1 MIDQKNEMCIEEPK
15 AEEAPRAPEPFKFS
29 GKPSKKNRAPE
40 PVPAPVEKAAVA
52 EEKVEAPVEV
62 APAPAPKAAAV
73 KSKTWRADPALLYPP
88 FLKKVEQVLAECSKA
103 GADFFVISGFR
114 SAEEQNKLYAQGRSD
129 KSKPKVTN
137 AKAWESMHN
146 FHCAV
151 DCCRDADVKKE
162 GLQPSWQL
170 EDYRILA
177 ETAKKHGLEAAF
189 FWKSFQ
195 EGPHIQLPLES
206 RGISRDQMKAAYL
219 SGGQKALFALLDKY
233 SW

>member
-1 MIDQKNEMCIEEPK
+1 MIDEENEMCVEEPVKQEVLPEDRPMLSKKKQKLAARLSLEESTK
-15 AEEAPRAPEPFKFS
+15 AEAPVS
-29 GKPSKKNRAPE
+29 E
-40 PVPAPVEKAAVA
+40 PVAVAPVLAPAPV
-52 EEKVEAPVEV
+52 
-62 APAPAPKAAAV
+62 APKP
-73 KSKTWRADPALLYPP
+73 KSKVWRVDPLMLYPP
-88 FLKKVEQVLAECSKA
+88 FLQKVQKVLDECSKA

-114 SAEEQNKLYAQGRSD
+114 SADEQNKLYAQGRSD

-151 DCCRDADVKKE
+151 DCCRDADVTKE
-162 GLQPSWQL
+162 GLQPSWKL

-195 EGPHIQLPLES
+195 EGPHIQLPFDKMGL
-206 RGISRDQMKAAYL
+206 GRDQLKAAYL

-233 SW
+233 QW